1 MRGNEVL
8 LLDYI
13 RRVSMPLTK
22 SMSGILRCDV
32 MIMHNN
38 NTCDVRTHMHQD
50 VCNTVLKKIADEG
63 GEWG

>member
-22 SMSGILRCDV
+22 NMSGILRCDV

-38 NTCDVRTHMHQD
+38 IIHVMYVHTCIKMFVTQY
-50 VCNTVLKKIADEG
+50 
-63 GEWG
+63 